1 MYFYVTCIIIIAGQ
15 NWCYRIT
22 AIIAFTASTLP
33 FLHLMDFCPK
43 KKFLHNLLFHLP
55 KSIQPLLKN
64 LGIWEFD
71 MYFVLNESF
80 LLLPNS
86 SVQFSCNIR
95 YVRRCAKQANYIN
108 IGSRSYFHFFS
119 LVALLTLSKFNP
131 YLQHSL
137 CWLMVSWW
145 CWWNSVQCTLK
156 QSSNDGFVITWWC
169 WWNSTQWCS
178 YQYSSALFLTRF

>member
-1 MYFYVTCIIIIAGQ
+1 MI
-15 NWCYRIT
+15 N
-22 AIIAFTASTLP
+22 
-33 FLHLMDFCPK
+33 
-43 KKFLHNLLFHLP
+43 
-55 KSIQPLLKN
+55 
-64 LGIWEFD
+64 
-71 MYFVLNESF
+71 SF
-80 LLLPNS
+80 LLIQVS
-86 SVQFSCNIR
+86 SCNNR
-95 YVRRCAKQANYIN
+95 YVHRCAKQANYIN
-108 IGSRSYFHFFS
+108 IGSRSYFHFFSLVALLTLSKFNPYFHFHFFS

-178 YQYSSALFLTRF
+178 NQYSKCTFLNPLLSGCY

>member
-1 MYFYVTCIIIIAGQ
+1 M
-15 NWCYRIT
+15 
-22 AIIAFTASTLP
+22 
-33 FLHLMDFCPK
+33 
-43 KKFLHNLLFHLP
+43 P
-55 KSIQPLLKN
+55 KSIEPLLKN
-64 LGIWEFD
+64 FGIWEFD
-71 MYFVLNESF
+71 MYFVLNESVLLLFLSFSLRLYKKVGFVISSF
-80 LLLPNS
+80 LLIQVS
-86 SVQFSCNIR
+86 SCNSR
-95 YVRRCAKQANYIN
+95 YVHRCAEQANYIN

-169 WWNSTQWCS
+169 WWNSTQRCS
-178 YQYSSALFLTRF
+178 YQYSNALFLACF